1 MTTPATNSGIS
12 PEIAHAAIE
21 WLLALQHDA
30 GQARPGLQAWLAA
43 HPEHRRA
50 WQRIEA
56 VNGQLRDAAHPVG
69 AAMTHAML
77 APPRSPRRRGAVK
90 TLAVAVFAGSGA
102 WLLQDQLPW
111 RHWRADLRTA
121 VGERRDVTLA
131 DGTRVQLN
139 TDSALAL
146 QMTAP
151 QRSVS
156 LLAGEVLLSVASEAL
171 PARRQRHPLV
181 LHTPHGS
188 MAAHGMQYATRFCV
202 RLAGALSRLDV
213 FDGAVEITT
222 AGSGQQRVLQAGQ
235 RASFGQQAIGDTLA
249 AREADSAWSDGMLVA
264 NGMALADFLAEL
276 SRYRRGHL
284 GCDAAVAQLRVSG
297 TFHLADPEAVIHA
310 LLASPP
316 LQARYLTR
324 YWLTIEPRAI

>member
-1 MTTPATNSGIS
+1 MNAPAIS
-12 PEIAHAAIE
+12 PPVPPDVARAAID
-21 WLLALQHDA
+21 WLLAMQHDA
-30 GQARPGLQAWLAA
+30 GQAQPGLQAWLAA
-43 HPEHRRA
+43 HPDHRRA

-69 AAMTHAML
+69 AALTHAML
-77 APPRSPRRRGAVK
+77 APARSPRRRGAIK
-90 TLAVAVFAGSGA
+90 ALTVAVFAGSGA

-146 QMTAP
+146 QLSHEPHGLA
-151 QRSVS
+151 
-156 LLAGEVLLSVASEAL
+156 LLAGEALLSIGQ
-171 PARRQRHPLV
+171 PRHTFMLQ
-181 LHTPHGS
+181 TPHGS
-188 MAAHGMQYATRFCV
+188 VLARGSDAVINSAARFAV
-202 RLAGALSRLDV
+202 RLTGALSRLDV
-213 FDGAVEITT
+213 YQGVVEIST

-235 RASFGQQAIGDTLA
+235 RTSFGRHAIGATVA
-249 AREADSAWSDGMLVA
+249 AQETDSAWSDGMLVA

-284 GCDAAVAQLRVSG
+284 GCDPAVAQLRVSG
-297 TFHLADPEAVIHA
+297 TYHLADPEAVIHA
-310 LLASPP
+310 LLASLP

-324 YWLTIEPRAI
+324 YWITIEPRAI